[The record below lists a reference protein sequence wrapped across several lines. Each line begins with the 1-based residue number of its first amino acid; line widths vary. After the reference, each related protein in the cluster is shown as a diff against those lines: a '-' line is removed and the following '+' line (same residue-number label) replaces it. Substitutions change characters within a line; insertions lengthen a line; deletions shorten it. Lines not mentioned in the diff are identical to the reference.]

1 MAHLLSFNCYHYI
14 DSIYGLLSR
23 GNMLSKTLS
32 FQCSLRLLQVC
43 SNLAAKTM
51 RNGRKRVRI
60 RVRNAQHRRVAES
73 WMRCYDGANAILFAA
88 SRFLAGA
95 ASQVRRERNP
105 LWRLFQR

>member
-1 MAHLLSFNCYHYI
+1 MAHLLSFNGYHSI
-14 DSIYGLLSR
+14 NAIYGLLSR
-23 GNMLSKTLS
+23 GSILSKALS

-51 RNGRKRVRI
+51 RKGRKRVRI
-60 RVRNAQHRRVAES
+60 RVRNARLCRVAER

-88 SRFLAGA
+88 GRFLAGA

-105 LWRLFQR
+105 SWRLFHR